1 MNNRTSSPEDAL
13 RLFFEFLSVEKGLA
27 ANSILSYRRDL
38 EKLRLSLNR
47 EKLEWAGVREEHL
60 VRFIHQQ
67 SRSGLSPRS
76 VARLVSALRTFFR
89 FLVLDG
95 MIQTN
100 PAGNLSAPS
109 TWLMLPKFLSLK
121 EVNLLLRQPDEKKP
135 NGVRDK
141 AMIELLYASGLRVSE
156 LVNLQV
162 KDLDLEEG
170 FLICRGKG
178 GKERIVPVGASAR
191 RAVER
196 YLTEVR
202 PSLLKKPADHLFL
215 THRSRAFTRQGFWK
229 ILKSYAR
236 GAGLASSITPHILR
250 HTFATHL
257 LERGADLRSVQMML
271 GHSQITTT
279 QIYTH
284 VTRDRL
290 RRVYDK
296 YHPRA

>member
-1 MNNRTSSPEDAL
+1 MNNRPSSSEDAL

-27 ANSILSYRRDL
+27 ANTILSYRRDL
-38 EKLRLSLNR
+38 EKLRLSLKK
-47 EKLEWAGVREEHL
+47 EKLDWEGVREEDL
-60 VRFIHQQ
+60 VKFIHQQ
-67 SRSGLSPRS
+67 SKCGLSPRS

-121 EVNLLLRQPDEKKP
+121 EVNLLLRQPDEKEP

-191 RAVER
+191 RAIER

-236 GAGLASSITPHILR
+236 GAGMASSITPHILR